1 MAGIIQNAKQTV
13 VKKEKEKKK
22 RTNSLCPQG
31 RVSLMK
37 C

>member
-22 RTNSLCPQG
+22 EQTASVLKG
-31 RVSLMK
+31 E
-37 C
+37 